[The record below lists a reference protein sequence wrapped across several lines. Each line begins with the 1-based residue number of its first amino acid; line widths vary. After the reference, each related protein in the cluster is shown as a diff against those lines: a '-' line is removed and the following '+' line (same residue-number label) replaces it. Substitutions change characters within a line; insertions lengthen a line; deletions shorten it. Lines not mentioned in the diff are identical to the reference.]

1 MTKNDNLKFYWKKGK
16 VDRLRGH
23 TNVEK
28 TETIEKK
35 ARGNWKDDTNLMKIR
50 NTREK
55 DDRKKHR
62 KYHTFYL
69 KNMTNFATFQEIYLS
84 VIIFLYIPFCVMF
97 SSYFFLGKTRLS
109 SGEVFSILTSSR
121 IFYPTQFNSHY
132 KVREVFQIYFFRIYQ
147 KHFWDYCTS

>member
-1 MTKNDNLKFYWKKGK
+1 MKRRQPPGDDKNRHKNVKKTIVKDDKNDNLKFYWKKGK

-23 TNVEK
+23 TNVEKGRQVEK

-69 KNMTNFATFQEIYLS
+69 KNMTNLNTNQ
-84 VIIFLYIPFCVMF
+84 
-97 SSYFFLGKTRLS
+97 
-109 SGEVFSILTSSR
+109 
-121 IFYPTQFNSHY
+121 
-132 KVREVFQIYFFRIYQ
+132 
-147 KHFWDYCTS
+147 W

>member
-1 MTKNDNLKFYWKKGK
+1 
-16 VDRLRGH
+16 
-23 TNVEK
+23 
-28 TETIEKK
+28 
-35 ARGNWKDDTNLMKIR
+35 MKIR

-121 IFYPTQFNSHY
+121 IFDPTQFNSNYKVREVFSILTSSRIFYPTQFNSHY